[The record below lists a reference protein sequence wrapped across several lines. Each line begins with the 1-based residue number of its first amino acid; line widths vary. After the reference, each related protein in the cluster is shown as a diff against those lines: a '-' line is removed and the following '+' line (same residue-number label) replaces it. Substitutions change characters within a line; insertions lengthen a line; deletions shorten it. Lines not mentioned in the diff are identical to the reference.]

1 MSNVVE
7 LADERMK
14 QFAKRI
20 NGETIRE
27 QLVHIISMEDELR
40 YFVYCIEHGIPVD
53 IGRVEAAKEL
63 IS

>member
-27 QLVHIISMEDELR
+27 QLMHNIRLEDELR

-53 IGRVEAAKEL
+53 NDRIEAAKEL